1 MRLLATLA
9 SRTVQAVVVLL
20 FVSIATFAVIRVAP
34 GLPSVATDLDI
45 SAQDQARVLESLGLD
60 RPLYVQY
67 LSWLGQV
74 VRGDLG
80 TSMVSGR
87 PVRSLI
93 DQALPA
99 SLLLAGCSL
108 ALAALVAIPL
118 GVISALRRYSA
129 LDYGVTAVSFFGAS
143 IPGFWYAILL
153 ILVFGVFLGWL
164 PTSGLRAVGQPL
176 RAGDAVKH
184 LVLPTLVLSTATMA
198 QLTRYTR
205 SSMLDVLERDFLRT
219 ARSKGLPERRVV
231 VRHALRNA
239 LFPVITVAGLQVP
252 VLLGG
257 AAVVELVFAWP
268 GIGRLAIDAALHRDY
283 TVVLGVTL
291 LISAVT
297 IAVNLLVDMLYY
309 VLDPRLQSEEGR
321 A

>member
-1 MRLLATLA
+1 
-9 SRTVQAVVVLL
+9 VQAVVVLL
-20 FVSIATFAVIRVAP
+20 FVSIATFAVIRTAP
-34 GLPSVATDLDI
+34 GLPSVASDLDI
-45 SAQDQARVLESLGLD
+45 SAQDQERVLATLGLD

-67 LSWLGQV
+67 ATWLGRV

-80 TSMVSGR
+80 ASMVSGR
-87 PVRSLI
+87 AVRSLI
-93 DQALPA
+93 GQALPA
-99 SLLLAGCSL
+99 SLLLAACSL
-108 ALAALVAIPL
+108 VLAALVAIPL

-129 LDYGVTAVSFFGAS
+129 LDYGVTAASFFGAS

-176 RAGDAVKH
+176 SLGDAVRH
-184 LVLPTLVLSTATMA
+184 LILPTLVLSTATMA

-205 SSMLDVLERDFLRT
+205 SSMLDVLERDYLRT
-219 ARSKGLPERRVV
+219 ARSKGLPERRVI

-283 TVVLGVTL
+283 TVVMGVTL

-297 IAVNLLVDMLYY
+297 VTSNLVVDVLYFA
-309 VLDPRLQSEEGR
+309 LDPRLQGDEG
-321 A
+321 AA